1 MAVKEEEKNPEVDPG
16 TPKYLQ
22 LQSYG
27 VESFEMSL
35 SLKHFHYEMISRDP
49 WDVPINHKTVLVRM
63 RISVKYEGNFR
74 FSTDYLEASFD
85 KSK

>member
-49 WDVPINHKTVLVRM
+49 
-63 RISVKYEGNFR
+63 
-74 FSTDYLEASFD
+74 
-85 KSK
+85 